1 MGAETASAEAFS
13 QELAALK
20 REGCNVLVVN
30 DPGGSDA
37 ACERLLGGSDL
48 DRRHVFVP
56 TTTSVPRVLDRHEPR
71 RTDPA
76 YFGVVDASTATRNAA
91 QPATTAGAPAQI
103 DAGSAWYTEADDLSD
118 ADDLFRQID
127 AHLERVSEE
136 AESPSEVRLCI
147 DSLDPLFDAMP
158 DETLFRF
165 LHAVTSR
172 VREENGLGHCHVAA
186 GVDPD
191 AVAAIEP
198 LFDATIFV
206 ETTDDGTHKQRWQLH
221 ESGQATDWFELD

>member
-1 MGAETASAEAFS
+1 MGAETATAEAFS

-56 TTTSVPRVLDRHEPR
+56 TTTSVSHVLDRHEPR
-71 RTDPA
+71 RTDQA

-91 QPATTAGAPAQI
+91 TTASTPDAGPQI
-103 DAGSAWYTEADDLSD
+103 DAGSAWYSSVDDLGD
-118 ADDLFRQID
+118 ADALFRQID
-127 AHLERVSEE
+127 DHLTRVSEE
-136 AESPSEVRLCI
+136 AESPSEVRFCI
-147 DSLDPLFDAMP
+147 DSLDPFFDAMP
-158 DETLFRF
+158 EETLFRF

-172 VREENGLGHCHVAA
+172 VREERGLGHCHIAA

-191 AVAAIEP
+191 AVATIEP
-198 LFDATIFV
+198 LFDATIYV
-206 ETTDDGTHKQRWQLH
+206 EATDDGTVKQRWQLH
-221 ESGQATDWFELD
+221 DSGQVTDWFVLE

>member
-1 MGAETASAEAFS
+1 MGAETATAEAFS

-56 TTTSVPRVLDRHEPR
+56 TTTSVSHVLERHEPR

-76 YFGVVDASTATRNAA
+76 YFGIVDASTATRNAA
-91 QPATTAGAPAQI
+91 QTAPSPGSAAQI
-103 DAGSAWYTEADDLSD
+103 DAGSAWYSSLDDLGD
-118 ADDLFRQID
+118 ADALFRQID
-127 AHLERVSEE
+127 DHLNRVSEE
-136 AESPSEVRLCI
+136 AESPSEVRFCI
-147 DSLDPLFDAMP
+147 DSLDPFFDAMP

-172 VREENGLGHCHVAA
+172 VREERGLGHCHIAA

-191 AVAAIEP
+191 AVATIEP
-198 LFDATIFV
+198 LFDATIYV
-206 ETTDDGTHKQRWQLH
+206 ESTDEGTVKQRWQLH
-221 ESGQATDWFELD
+221 DSGQVTDWFVLE